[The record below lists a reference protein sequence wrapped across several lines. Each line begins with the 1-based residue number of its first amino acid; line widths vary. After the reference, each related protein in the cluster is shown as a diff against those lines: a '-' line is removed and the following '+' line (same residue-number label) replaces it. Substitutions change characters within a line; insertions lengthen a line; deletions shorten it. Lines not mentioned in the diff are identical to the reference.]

1 MHGSKISTAISFDFP
16 YLAPRPVLLEPFLL
30 FTTNMTTACSARS
43 HLSLYIIQTNS
54 KTIFASP
61 LGTLVSTKQHTIC
74 KRHTNRPQRRHVS
87 TKRHAST
94 AIIPEFHEPVAEGIS
109 IQSSRLSCLPWSTL
123 LRSYAITGV
132 SSIPFLL
139 KPSIAVLAHLARSK
153 NRFLNPDHNRI
164 LHALLKNTF
173 YVQFCAGENQAEAK
187 QTIESLKQLGYSG
200 VILGHARE
208 VVLSKDEIK
217 ALETTTNSPEQEAL
231 NQKEIKQWR
240 DDTLNTVMLTDK
252 GDYVALKFTGSGRQ
266 ALQHLKKTMPCAS
279 TLRDAIHEICQLA
292 QQRGVS
298 LLFDAEQAELQE
310 GIDNWTM
317 YYMKHYNQ
325 DRAVVYGTYQA
336 YAKKTPAVLS
346 QHLAEAQKH
355 GFVLGVKLV
364 RGAYINSDP
373 RELFWDTVEDTHRCY
388 DNLTRCILHRQYGG
402 LLQPAKGASEQF
414 PLVEF
419 ILASHN
425 AESVKKA
432 QLIRDQQAQLGEPRI
447 KMAYGQL
454 MGMADHVSCSLVQ
467 QANARREYP
476 VTSREVP
483 QAMKYLVWGTMGE
496 CMKYLLRRAQEN
508 KDAVSRTVDAR
519 KALGKEIAIRLG
531 LARA

>member
-1 MHGSKISTAISFDFP
+1 MFVFKANSNSIITSPHKLCSSAILSRSNTAVD
-16 YLAPRPVLLEPFLL
+16 RQ
-30 FTTNMTTACSARS
+30 RS
-43 HLSLYIIQTNS
+43 
-54 KTIFASP
+54 
-61 LGTLVSTKQHTIC
+61 
-74 KRHTNRPQRRHVS
+74 RPQRRQISSKRHVS
-87 TKRHAST
+87 T
-94 AIIPEFHEPVAEGIS
+94 AITLEDPRPVVEVTRN
-109 IQSSRLSCLPWSTL
+109 QPSRMSCLPWITL
-123 LRSYAITGV
+123 LRSYIITSV
-132 SSIPFLL
+132 SSIPTLL
-139 KPSIAVLAHLARSK
+139 KPSITVLAYLAKSK
-153 NRFLNPDHNRI
+153 NRFLNPDHNPL
-164 LHALLKNTF
+164 LHALFKKTF

-187 QTIESLKQLGYSG
+187 RTIADLKRLGYSG

-208 VVLSKDEIK
+208 VVLSKDEMK
-217 ALETTTNSPEQEAL
+217 ALDQTTDNAEQQAINEM
-231 NQKEIKQWR
+231 EVKQWR
-240 DDTLNTVMLTDK
+240 DDTLNTVMLTDR

-266 ALQHLKKTMPCAS
+266 ALQHLKKTIPCAA

-298 LLFDAEQAELQE
+298 LLFDAEQAELQQ

-317 YYMKHYNQ
+317 YYMKRYNK

-336 YAKKTPAVLS
+336 YAKKTPAVLAR
-346 QHLAEAQKH
+346 HLAEAQEH
-355 GFVLGVKLV
+355 GLVLGVKLV

-373 RELFWDTVEDTHRCY
+373 REMFWDTVEDTHQCY
-388 DNLTRCILHRQYGG
+388 DNLAKCVLERQYGG
-402 LLQPAKGASEQF
+402 LLQPAQTTSEEF
-414 PLVEF
+414 PRVEF

-432 QLIRDQQAQLGEPRI
+432 QLIRDQQVALGQPRI

-454 MGMADHVSCSLVQ
+454 QGMADHVSCSLVQ
-467 QANARREYP
+467 EANARRDAA
-476 VTSREVP
+476 VSSGEVP

-519 KALGKEIAIRLG
+519 KALGKEIALRLG